1 MQSTYYS
8 TLVQE
13 ERLKLINL
21 TCKEKMK
28 KWIVKRTSCS
38 GWMAI
43 LGKVHFT
50 QDLASFSLR
59 KSTALRRKNI
69 LSYTPEKSCLQ
80 RLLNESFHSS
90 GESMLISAASF
101 ETISI
106 GFKGYLIH
114 FPAQTRKKKKKRILL
129 KKNSLCFWE
138 MELSTASIK
147 KRLIFSYIS
156 GNRIPKNLF
165 IFHKM

>member
-43 LGKVHFT
+43 LGEVHFT

-90 GESMLISAASF
+90 GESMLISVASF

-106 GFKGYLIH
+106 GFKSYLIH
-114 FPAQTRKKKKKRILL
+114 FPAQTRKKKKKKNPPQ
-129 KKNSLCFWE
+129 KKFLMF
-138 MELSTASIK
+138 L
-147 KRLIFSYIS
+147 
-156 GNRIPKNLF
+156 GNGTF
-165 IFHKM
+165 YC